1 MGRFKHWVG
10 LVVAA
15 MAVVACGDDDDG
27 KDNGGGSGSAAHI
40 CMEQIAC
47 GWQAADQASCTQLFE
62 AFFTPAQIA
71 ACDACVT
78 AEGCDTEADV
88 CTDVCTL

>member
-1 MGRFKHWVG
+1 MQRVKYWVG
-10 LVVAA
+10 LTFVAMVVT
-15 MAVVACGDDDDG
+15 ACGDDDD
-27 KDNGGGSGSAAHI
+27 DGSGSAAHI

-71 ACDACVT
+71 TCDACVT
-78 AEGCDTEADV
+78 AEDCATEQSV
-88 CTDVCTL
+88 CTDACTL

>member
-1 MGRFKHWVG
+1 LLF
-10 LVVAA
+10 VA
-15 MAVVACGDDDDG
+15 VTVTACGDDDDDG
-27 KDNGGGSGSAAHI
+27 KGNGSGSAAHI

-47 GWQAADQASCTQLFE
+47 GWQAADQQSCTQLFQ

-71 ACDACVT
+71 TCDACVT
-78 AEGCDTEADV
+78 AEGCETEQAV